1 MHNSNTYHHIRSIA
15 AAIAVCL
22 TVGAVVSCDSRD
34 PSSPAEI
41 ADVSILVDSAALDVA
56 EGDTVVLKATVVD
69 SDGNEIQG
77 ARVQWTSANPDIAEV
92 TPEGRL
98 TAKEAGQVE
107 LTASALGSFR
117 DFWARI
123 RSMPRSI
130 SIASGDGQQA
140 AAGAALGEPITVL
153 VVDRKDAPAVGV
165 PVAFT
170 VTSGEGSVSAS
181 SAVTGADGRV
191 SAGWTL
197 GTPGEQSVEA
207 RVHPDYA
214 RRMSRSSV
222 AFTAVA
228 QETGTQPPPV
238 TCGRVTIAVPA
249 DTVLEIGAS
258 MTLQAVARNTEGSVI
273 EDAVIQ
279 WSSSNPEIMTVD
291 NMGRLVARA
300 AGAVLITAAAAGC
313 TSDTQQMVVEP
324 PPVEA
329 QNPAAVTDLAV
340 ADVSTSAVTL
350 RWTAVSDGNGGV
362 AKYAVRYGS
371 PTLDWG
377 SAYETEV
384 SVDAGAVGQEVTYTY
399 TGLEDDTHYQFRLVS
414 YRGTLNQSA
423 VFGGYSN
430 SVAAE
435 TEAEQGTD
443 PDPNPP
449 PAPPQV
455 ASVTATPASHTFA
468 EVGQSLQI
476 QATARDANGNV
487 VSDADLAWSST
498 NSSIVSVS
506 SMGLMTARAAG
517 SAMII
522 VTSVC
527 CGAADSVTVTVQG
540 QQQPPPPPSSG
551 NALFTDDFESYAVG
565 SRLDGRGANGFRW
578 TGAHDGVYVSSDIAR
593 SGNRSLKA
601 EYAPYEPG
609 NPSHTHWWAERN
621 FNLGTTVPELWIEF
635 YIYHLNGDEGLGAA
649 FVRTQNSPTKM
660 MTVWSPS
667 GDGYNNAFHTYEYWG
682 RTNGNY
688 ARMLVNVS
696 GGSGPSYRPG
706 GEVPLPATDQRGSWI
721 RFRMHA
727 KWSSA
732 PGVADGIARA
742 WVNDRLVMS
751 HTNLQHHPQGGS
763 SRGYQNGYLFGYDN
777 EGFAAY
783 TAVYLDDIRVYTSN
797 PGW

>member
-1 MHNSNTYHHIRSIA
+1 MHYRNTYHRIRSIA
-15 AAIAVCL
+15 AAITVCL

-34 PSSPAEI
+34 PSSPAEH
-41 ADVSILVDSAALDVA
+41 ADVSILVDSAALNVA
-56 EGDTVVLKATVVD
+56 EGDTVALKATVVD

-77 ARVQWTSANPDIAEV
+77 ARVEWASANPDIAEV
-92 TPEGRL
+92 TPEGKL

-123 RSMPRSI
+123 RSLPRSI

-140 AAGAALGEPITVL
+140 AAGAALGEQITVL
-153 VVDRKDAPAVGV
+153 VVDRKDEPAVGI

-181 SAVTGADGRV
+181 SAVTDADGRV

-197 GTPGEQSVEA
+197 GTPGEQRVEA

-214 RRMSRSSV
+214 RLMNRSSV
-222 AFTAVA
+222 TFTATA

-238 TCGRVTIAVPA
+238 APGRVTIAVPA

-258 MTLQAVARNTEGSVI
+258 VTLQAVARSSDGTVI
-273 EDAVIQ
+273 EDAVIE

-350 RWTAVSDGNGGV
+350 RWTAVSDGAGGV

-377 SAYETEV
+377 SAYATEV

-399 TGLEDDTHYQFRLVS
+399 TGLEDDTNYQFRLVS

-430 SVAAE
+430 SVVAE
-435 TEAEQGTD
+435 TEAEAGTD

-449 PAPPQV
+449 PAPQV

-487 VSDADLAWSST
+487 VSNADLAWSST

-527 CGAADSVTVTVQG
+527 CGAADSVMVTVQG

-551 NALFTDDFESYAVG
+551 NQMIS
-565 SRLDGRGANGFRW
+565 SRTRW
-578 TGAHDGVYVSSDIAR
+578 GPGWKGEERTVSA
-593 SGNRSLKA
+593 GLV
-601 EYAPYEPG
+601 
-609 NPSHTHWWAERN
+609 
-621 FNLGTTVPELWIEF
+621 LTTVCMSPLTS
-635 YIYHLNGDEGLGAA
+635 LAAAAGA
-649 FVRTQNSPTKM
+649 
-660 MTVWSPS
+660 
-667 GDGYNNAFHTYEYWG
+667 
-682 RTNGNY
+682 
-688 ARMLVNVS
+688 
-696 GGSGPSYRPG
+696 
-706 GEVPLPATDQRGSWI
+706 
-721 RFRMHA
+721 
-727 KWSSA
+727 
-732 PGVADGIARA
+732 
-742 WVNDRLVMS
+742 
-751 HTNLQHHPQGGS
+751 
-763 SRGYQNGYLFGYDN
+763 
-777 EGFAAY
+777 
-783 TAVYLDDIRVYTSN
+783 
-797 PGW
+797 